1 MSLHISARPLHGRPS
16 RQQGTTLIEALVAVV
31 VLSIG
36 LLGMAGL
43 QANALKLNQTSMQRS
58 QATILAYSI
67 LDQMRSDTAAAKAGD
82 YDLAFDGEPTE
93 GSALE
98 AWRDEVDRS
107 LGASAGGA
115 VCRIAAPDDTDCADA
130 ASDVFRISVQW
141 TEAEIE
147 NSDGTTPL
155 AGGTQTLTVVGRL

>member
-1 MSLHISARPLHGRPS
+1 MSPRIPVRLLHGRPS

-82 YDLAFDGEPTE
+82 YDLAFDGEPAE

-98 AWRDEVDRS
+98 TWLDEVTRS
-107 LGASAGGA
+107 LGASARG
-115 VCRIAAPDDTDCADA
+115 RFA
-130 ASDVFRISVQW
+130 ASQFRTTRTARMQPRMSSSSVCSGQKPKLKMPM
-141 TEAEIE
+141 A
-147 NSDGTTPL
+147 
-155 AGGTQTLTVVGRL
+155 RLR

>member
-1 MSLHISARPLHGRPS
+1 MSPHTLIRPTRGKAC
-16 RQQGTTLIEALVAVV
+16 RQRGTTLIEALVAVV

-82 YDLAFDGEPTE
+82 YDVDFDDEPAE

-98 AWRDEVDRS
+98 TWRNEITRS
-107 LGASAGGA
+107 LGALAEGKI
-115 VCRIAAPDDTDCADA
+115 CRVATAEDTDCTNSF
-130 ASDVFRISVQW
+130 SDEFFRISLRW

-147 NSDGTTPL
+147 NVADDTDGE
-155 AGGTQTLTVVGRL
+155 LTVVGRL